1 MDISTNLDFSNIIRS
16 GINSTGTVAGSFP
29 DSGSNRR
36 YQVNN
41 TGITDIN
48 KKIVE
53 NTTYY
58 YRIRHK
64 KNEVYGEYSNIQS
77 AATPFEKIKVNT
89 VNYFARSQEDNISV
103 PTESNGKFPFS
114 SMYKN
119 SGQTLLYKIDSTT
132 DGYTYVNNIER
143 TGNNINDAITI
154 KIYTK
159 GAQYFLFSYLIN
171 KYGVLVGSPQGL
183 LSQSTSILNSN
194 KNITV
199 REYTFSPDIRDLN
212 LEIKAFPINYLND
225 FIYVDTFADVNFLGF
240 RSILPFFISNKEITV
255 KEWEEVRIYALDRQM
270 GYDLPVADGYSSVYE
285 PVSNVNWFDVVKFC
299 NAKSE
304 MNWLTPVYLT
314 SDESVYRSGEST
326 SPQIKWMNNGYRLPL
341 EIEWDYA
348 ARGGS
353 FSKSYIY
360 SGSNSSNLVSWN
372 LSNSGGSKKNVGTLA
387 PNEIAIYDMSGNV
400 SEWTFD
406 NYSSTEPTPTSQ
418 PNPDFLSTVLLLHF
432 DDDSSSNSYTLYQ
445 PKNSEGGE
453 SKFLATAYTFPSYIG
468 FKIGPDV
475 RIRNC
480 RIVLN
485 GSNIEKNFGINH
497 GWDLIKYFNFTQ
509 NINITNDGIG
519 RNGGGNL
526 GSPWT
531 NDICGFYLDI
541 SSSELDSA
549 TSITI
554 DYEYTSSW
562 ANKQGIAFWSSI
574 TSTGFN
580 GNLDSNWIGTWDNTT
595 YARLSSNI
603 NRQTIVN
610 QSSKNNGTIYNR
622 RTVIH
627 KNAGSYHS
635 ITESSFSAPQIKD
648 SSLLGWSPVGYSA
661 SSSSSPIITSSDSKF
676 NGNSLVSS
684 YSRNSGINFENKNWY
699 NFCDGF
705 TIDFWFKFLGYDT
718 SQPSWYTMQ
727 SSIVRFSSSYYK
739 FGEWNI
745 YLSNE
750 ENNIYLNISGPDNF
764 ILKNVDTP
772 IQTNQWYHFAW
783 SYNPKTYNHI
793 VFLNG
798 VNYSTGVKPIYVT
811 DSTVTKYFRICSSP
825 NWQYHTFNGYLDELY
840 FTSKLRYTQ
849 DFTTPSSPYA
859 GSTPNEFVPD
869 ISKNS
874 LLRGGDYTS
883 SDSGLAISNRTNLS
897 SLKTTRD
904 NKFGFRLAKNSWSS
918 IAGQIGRLFINQII
932 QVGKTAAII
941 YFDGASNESFNSN
954 DLIQVSSDNGITWTN
969 VTSDLFSGWQINNNQ
984 YGVIST
990 YGASFG
996 TLINIQ
1002 HNKTNFI
1009 LIRSLKFSHTQNQV
1023 SNVIILDN
1031 FAQAPDILSI
1041 IPSSYKV
1048 KRIRINY
1055 SYSESSNTLKYQYS
1069 INNSNEFLDV
1079 SSANTFLTYL
1089 LVENSQIDSSLAI
1102 KMRAVNQ
1109 ENTPSFI
1116 SNSELIEFDL
1126 YQPTILSASLATDVN
1141 QPITNG
1147 LPLAVSY
1154 SIQFGPLEPSSY
1166 QYYFGEEG
1174 SSNSWTNVSSGS
1186 IYSIQGDTASIN
1198 LSVSNQQ
1205 SVPTNIVSRYGTVW
1219 NNYSI
1224 SASSVISG
1232 DIEFPSPTTPI
1243 ITSAEWSGFN
1253 EVSGALRV
1261 FFDYDGNFYPNFSRT
1276 KFYYNVNDSSEWV
1289 DGGSSIEK
1297 LNTGVNKYKATV
1309 PDFPFFVVNPVSIK
1323 IKIQLIYS
1331 NTEKRISQES
1341 NATQFDTVPQVSTN
1355 PIILEVTVGSVN
1367 EYTYPMGGYPGSAIT
1382 PNISG
1387 VGKFSF
1393 AETPNYYYDYNYLI
1407 EYPGSYSWWQW
1418 LMASQNDPDPNIKTF
1433 QFPLSLGSTQKT
1445 IKVKAGTNINGQYV
1459 EFTSD
1464 AFNLPIVNSLP
1475 AYQNRPLLSSI
1486 SQIGWSEYIWETNT
1500 TYSSVTVKII
1510 PQVQSSNIT
1519 EYEFNYI
1526 SGYYGPQQKIPI
1538 GAGTLSD
1545 SGELTFPTINISTQG
1560 WSMDVTVNAVY
1571 SDGSRS
1577 QDSNT
1582 IMFYIM

>member
-1 MDISTNLDFSNIIRS
+1 M
-16 GINSTGTVAGSFP
+16 
-29 DSGSNRR
+29 
-36 YQVNN
+36 
-41 TGITDIN
+41 
-48 KKIVE
+48 
-53 NTTYY
+53 
-58 YRIRHK
+58 
-64 KNEVYGEYSNIQS
+64 YGEYSNIKS
-77 AATPFEKIKVNT
+77 VVTPFEKIKVNT
-89 VNYFARSQEDNISV
+89 VNYFAGSQEDNIPVSI
-103 PTESNGKFPFS
+103 ESNSRFPFS
-114 SMYKN
+114 SMYNN
-119 SGQTLLYKIDSTT
+119 SGQTRLYKIDSTT

-154 KIYTK
+154 KIYIK

-171 KYGVLVGSPQGL
+171 RYGELVESPQGL
-183 LSQSTSILNSN
+183 LSQSTNILDSN

-225 FIYVDTFADVNFLGF
+225 FIYVDTFADANFLGF
-240 RSILPFFISNKEITV
+240 KSILPFFISNKEITV

-270 GYDLPVADGYSSVYE
+270 GYDLPVANGYSSVYE

-304 MNWLTPVYLT
+304 MNWLTPVYLN

-326 SPQIKWMNNGYRLPL
+326 SPQIKWTNDGYRLPL

-485 GSNIEKNFGINH
+485 GTNIEKKFGINH

-541 SSSELDSA
+541 SSSELASA

-554 DYEYTSSW
+554 DYEYTASSV
-562 ANKQGIAFWSSI
+562 NKHGIAFWSSI
-574 TSTGFN
+574 TSAGFN
-580 GNLDSNWIGTWDNTT
+580 GGLDSNWIGTWDNLT

-603 NRQTIVN
+603 NRQTVVN
-610 QSSKNNGTIYNR
+610 QSSRSNGVMYNR

-627 KNAGSYHS
+627 KSASSYHS
-635 ITESSFSAPQIKD
+635 ITESSGFSAPQIKD
-648 SSLLGWSPVGYSA
+648 SSLLGWSPVGYSE
-661 SSSSSPIITSSDSKF
+661 SSISSPIITSSDSKF
-676 NGNSLVSS
+676 NGNSLVSN

-705 TIDFWFKFLGYDT
+705 TIDFWFKFLGHDT
-718 SQPSWYTMQ
+718 SQPYWYTMQ

-750 ENNIYLNISGPDNF
+750 ENNIYLNISGPDDF

-811 DSTVTKYFRICSSP
+811 DSTVTKYFRICSRRTSS
-825 NWQYHTFNGYLDELY
+825 YHPFNGYLDELY

-849 DFTTPSSPYA
+849 DFTPPSSPYA
-859 GSTPNEFVPD
+859 GSVPNEFVPD

-904 NKFGFRLAKNSWSS
+904 NKFGFRLAKSIWSS
-918 IAGQIGRLFINQII
+918 ITGQIGRLFINQII
-932 QVGKTAAII
+932 QVDKTAAII
-941 YFDGASNESFNSN
+941 YFNVASNESFNSN

-969 VTSDLFSGWQINNNQ
+969 VTSDLFSGWEINNNQ
-984 YGVIST
+984 YGVTST

-1023 SNVIILDN
+1023 SNVITLDN
-1031 FAQAPDILSI
+1031 FVQAPDILSI

-1079 SSANTFLTYL
+1079 SSDNTFLTYL

-1109 ENTPSFI
+1109 ENTPSFS

-1154 SIQFGPLEPSSY
+1154 LIQFGPLEPSSY

-1174 SSNSWTNVSSGS
+1174 SSNSWSNVSTSS
-1186 IYSIQGDTASIN
+1186 VSSIQGDRASIN

-1205 SVPTNIVSRYGTVW
+1205 SVPTSIVSRYGTVW
-1219 NNYSI
+1219 GNYSV

-1232 DIEFPSPTTPI
+1232 NIDLPSPTTPI
-1243 ITSAEWSGFN
+1243 ITLAEWIGFN
-1253 EVSGALRV
+1253 EVSGTLKV

-1276 KFYYNVNDSSEWV
+1276 KFYYNVNDSSEWI

-1309 PDFPFFVVNPVSIK
+1309 PNFPFFVVNPVSIK

-1341 NATQFDTVPQVSTN
+1341 NTTQFDTVYQVA
-1355 PIILEVTVGSVN
+1355 PKPVILEVTAGSVD
-1367 EYTYPMGGYPGSAIT
+1367 EYTYPMGGYPGSETT
-1382 PNISG
+1382 PNIPG
-1387 VGKFSF
+1387 LGKFSF
-1393 AETPNYYYDYNYLI
+1393 VEDTSYYYDYSYLI

-1418 LMASQNDPDPNIKTF
+1418 IGVSQTDPDPDIKTF
-1433 QFPLSLGSTQKT
+1433 YVPLSLGSTQKT
-1445 IKVKAGTNINGQYV
+1445 IKIKAGTNIDGQYV

-1464 AFNLPIVNSLP
+1464 AFNLPIINSLP

-1486 SQIGWSEYIWETNT
+1486 SQIGWSQYNWETNMT
-1500 TYSSVTVKII
+1500 SLSVAVKII

-1519 EYEFNYI
+1519 EYEFNY
-1526 SGYYGPQQKIPI
+1526 SNGYYGPQQKIPI
-1538 GAGTLSD
+1538 GAGTLSN

-1560 WSMDVTVNAVY
+1560 FSMDVTVNAVY

-1577 QDSNT
+1577 PNSNT